1 MLRPIILAICG
12 LLLTQRSAAF
22 SAETLEN
29 VINKMEDL
37 KEDIARALGEDIAA
51 E

>member
-22 SAETLEN
+22 SAKTLEN
-29 VINKMEDL
+29 VINKMTGL
-37 KEDIARALGEDIAA
+37 KEDIARALEENSAA